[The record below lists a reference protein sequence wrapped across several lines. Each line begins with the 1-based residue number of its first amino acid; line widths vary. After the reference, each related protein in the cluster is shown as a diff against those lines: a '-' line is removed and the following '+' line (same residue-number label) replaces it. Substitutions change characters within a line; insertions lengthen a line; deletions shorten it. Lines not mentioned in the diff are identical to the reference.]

1 MSDLDRLIEIARL
14 LPPEKIQAL
23 LAVAERL
30 KGNLDEQAFFRRIN
44 SPPPLDVDP
53 ETAAELRAAL
63 AECGET
69 VSREEALRE
78 LGLA

>member
-1 MSDLDRLIEIARL
+1 MSDLDRLLEIVRN
-14 LPPEKIQAL
+14 LPPEKIHAL

-30 KGNLDEQAFFRRIN
+30 TRGLEDDTFLRRIN
-44 SPPPLDVDP
+44 SAPPLDVHR

-63 AECGET
+63 AECDET
-69 VSREEALRE
+69 ISREQALRE